1 MQSVMFFVA
10 GADGD
15 VHLCSLVGTPVPKG
29 LSNSSDNV
37 IVERTPTLVRKVT
50 VLKQLPEH
58 RPVPSRDRSVV
69 VKSTKLLPGSH
80 CLSHHANLSGNNTG
94 GKKPA
99 KELILKTDSMY
110 KILIVLTLNI
120 CREQNVTV
128 NLYLK

>member
-1 MQSVMFFVA
+1 MHLVMFYVA

-50 VLKQLPEH
+50 VLKRLPEH
-58 RPVPSRDRSVV
+58 RPVPSRERSVV
-69 VKSTKLLPGSH
+69 VKSTKLLPGSYGG
-80 CLSHHANLSGNNTG
+80 SHLVDSSGNTTG
-94 GKKPA
+94 SKKPVR
-99 KELILKTDSMY
+99 EHVLKTDSMY
-110 KILIVLTLNI
+110 KIVVVLTLNI
-120 CREQNVTV
+120 HREPKVSM